1 MQAGAFPTEFLQF
14 PMNLSEQEAFAFL
27 GRLFPGGMKDPAL
40 IAELCPE
47 GWGSSPLL
55 FACYHPSPEVR
66 YAESL
71 EFSRNMKNL
80 GLTLSRRKG
89 EVTQAPPEEPEPTFE
104 EFLAKNPLENLEV
117 SAEQAIDEPAELL
130 GLCLWDVFSD
140 NHEVIAADGRVV
152 DLGSFRGSAGVIA
165 DFFEGSNDREEKSED
180 GMWSGW
186 DGGDYMRFYM
196 GSWGLARRADLSP
209 VYQLIFRR
217 LKSLGADWRYSF
229 PRLHLIDFGSRE
241 EDPGT
246 DYDPSVALAKEAERK
261 ARAEELRQMRR
272 KMDRDTLAAKR
283 EARRNEP
290 PATVL
295 AYQEIYRK
303 FPPGWPPD
311 PYPEESE
318 I

>member
-1 MQAGAFPTEFLQF
+1 
-14 PMNLSEQEAFAFL
+14 MNLSEPEAYAFL
-27 GRLFPGGMKDPAL
+27 GSLFPGGLKDPAL

-47 GWGSSPLL
+47 RWENSPL

-71 EFSRNMKNL
+71 EFLRNMKNL
-80 GLTLSRRKG
+80 GSLLSRRKC
-89 EVTQAPPEEPEPTFE
+89 ETAQAPPEEPEEPEPTFE
-104 EFLAKNPLENLEV
+104 EFLAKNPAESPEL
-117 SAEQAIDEPAELL
+117 SAGQAIDEPAELL
-130 GLCLWDVFSD
+130 GLCVWDVFSD
-140 NHEVIAADGRVV
+140 NHQVIAADGRVV

-165 DFFEGSNDREEKSED
+165 DFFEGSTDREEGPED
-180 GMWSGW
+180 GIWSAW
-186 DGGDYMRFYM
+186 DDSDYMHFYM

-209 VYQLIFRR
+209 VYRLIFRR
-217 LKSLGADWRYSF
+217 LKSLGADWTYSF

-246 DYDPSVALAKEAERK
+246 DYDPSAALAKEAERK
-261 ARAEELRQMRR
+261 AREEELRQMRR

-290 PATVL
+290 PTTVL
-295 AYQEIYRK
+295 AYQQIFGL
-303 FPPGWPPD
+303 FPTGWPPD

>member
-1 MQAGAFPTEFLQF
+1 
-14 PMNLSEQEAFAFL
+14 MNLSEQEAFAFL
-27 GRLFPGGMKDPAL
+27 GRLFPDGMKDPAL

-89 EVTQAPPEEPEPTFE
+89 EVTQAPPDEPEEPEEPEPTFE

-180 GMWSGW
+180 EMWSGW

-196 GSWGLARRADLSP
+196 GTWWLERRADHPQHGRALAHAGDFRTVRHRGVS
-209 VYQLIFRR
+209 FRR
-217 LKSLGADWRYSF
+217 AAG
-229 PRLHLIDFGSRE
+229 
-241 EDPGT
+241 PGGIQ
-246 DYDPSVALAKEAERK
+246 ARQAE
-261 ARAEELRQMRR
+261 
-272 KMDRDTLAAKR
+272 
-283 EARRNEP
+283 
-290 PATVL
+290 V
-295 AYQEIYRK
+295 
-303 FPPGWPPD
+303 PPGR
-311 PYPEESE
+311 
-318 I
+318 